1 MARGRPQ
8 WFWCGTPLMGI
19 LGIYGTTKAG
29 LPVSQSAGLYV
40 SGDTGLY
47 GPVIIC
53 PVKVF
58 RELKGE

>member
-1 MARGRPQ
+1 
-8 WFWCGTPLMGI
+8 MGI

-47 GPVIIC
+47 GSGVGDQM
-53 PVKVF
+53 KMN
-58 RELKGE
+58 REMVGEQRGPWASRLLTAA

>member
-1 MARGRPQ
+1 
-8 WFWCGTPLMGI
+8 MGI